1 MSAAAEDDIGPG
13 EWIAGQARPADD
25 RATLARIVGD
35 AAVVGLGVSTHGAHQ
50 LTTLAAAM
58 LEVLVAELGFRTL
71 AVEATPLGGARV
83 DHHLHT
89 GEGDARN
96 ALVELHPHHR
106 TEEMAGVVRWLRD
119 WNDRHPAEAVRFAGI
134 DLEAGEQV
142 SGDVIAHVE
151 PRLAGNIVDLHD
163 RSGSRIAYWGGF
175 SHTAVGDARVVSYPG
190 TRAVHRNA
198 GSHLRRHFG
207 AGYVS
212 IGLTFGQGTADAGT
226 GPVAVPPPADGF
238 AEAVLDAVPAAVP
251 DPYLVGWREG
261 REGRGGLPPAVRA
274 WLEAPATLRLVGPW
288 YDPAHDADVH
298 MTGGALADWFA
309 ALAHVHR
316 VTPVAG
322 LG

>member
-13 EWIAGQARPADD
+13 EWIAQQARPADD
-25 RATLARIVGD
+25 RDALARIVGD
-35 AAVVGLGVSTHGAHQ
+35 AAVVGLGASTHGARQ
-50 LTTLAAAM
+50 LTTLAASM
-58 LEVLVAELGFRTL
+58 LEVLVADLGFRAL

-89 GEGDARN
+89 GEGDARD

-106 TEEMAGVVRWLRD
+106 TEEMADVVRWLRA
-119 WNDRHPAEAVRFAGI
+119 WNDSHPTDTVRFAGV
-134 DLEAGEQV
+134 DLEAGEPV

-190 TRAVHRNA
+190 RRAVHRNA

-212 IGLTFGQGTADAGT
+212 IGLTFGQGTADAGP
-226 GPVAVPPPADGF
+226 GPVAVPPPAEDF
-238 AEAVLDAVPAAVP
+238 AEAVLHAVPGAP
-251 DPYLVGWREG
+251 DPYLVGWRPG
-261 REGRGGLPPAVRA
+261 AYDGALPPAVRA
-274 WLEAPATLRLVGPW
+274 WLDAPAKLRLVGPW
-288 YDPAHDADVH
+288 YDPAHDAEVH
-298 MTGGALADWFA
+298 MTGGSLADWFD
-309 ALAHVHR
+309 ALVHVRR
-316 VTPVAG
+316 VTPVAS